1 MLSKPLVLDLLR
13 AETTTIF
20 AVSPDAVCVFECSTV
35 GLAANDESKLVRDVR
50 KLCSFLSTTN
60 GLVERKDEND
70 DGDVFNFMAT
80 MEYKHKSETATQQE
94 ARKIVSQVL
103 NGSKVVVLDLTL
115 QNDVLLFQAAIPN
128 VDYVDW
134 ERCVTR
140 KQLMTARKYHGK
152 PFVEFLKK
160 LFHTVEMPTI
170 LRGSGTAHMDD
181 ALSPPRTI
189 PRTGK
194 VTYEN
199 WAKEDEWVQFRTT
212 KNTQAMYLPKSR
224 PWSSSSSL
232 VAVPEKGREKI
243 RSVKRAMSM
252 VGTS

>member
-1 MLSKPLVLDLLR
+1 VLN
-13 AETTTIF
+13 
-20 AVSPDAVCVFECSTV
+20 C
-35 GLAANDESKLVRDVR
+35 GLDSNDDSKLVPDVK

-60 GLVERKDEND
+60 GLMERKDEND

-115 QNDVLLFQAAIPN
+115 QIDVLLFQAAIPN

-134 ERCVTR
+134 ERYVTR

-152 PFVEFLKK
+152 PFVEFLNK

-181 ALSPPRTI
+181 ALSPH
-189 PRTGK
+189 
-194 VTYEN
+194 E
-199 WAKEDEWVQFRTT
+199 QFHV
-212 KNTQAMYLPKSR
+212 K
-224 PWSSSSSL
+224 
-232 VAVPEKGREKI
+232 EKI
-243 RSVKRAMSM
+243 RMRTGQKKMNGCNSGLQKHTGHVPSQISTLVQQLFLSIR
-252 VGTS
+252 TYIYI